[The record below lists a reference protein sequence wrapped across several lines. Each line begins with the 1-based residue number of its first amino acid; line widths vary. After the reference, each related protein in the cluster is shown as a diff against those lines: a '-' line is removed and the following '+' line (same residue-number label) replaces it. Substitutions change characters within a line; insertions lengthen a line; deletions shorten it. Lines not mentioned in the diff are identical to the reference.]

1 MSGNS
6 NMESIKPF
14 HGDAANR
21 TLRVFRF
28 LSRFP
33 FGKFIYSK
41 LVNFY
46 APYTGTIRAVVTDL
60 IPGRCTTEMKDR
72 RSIQN
77 HLRTVHAIALC
88 NLCEMTM
95 GLMVDATIPPHL
107 RWIPR
112 GMTVHYIK
120 KACGKLSGRSWID
133 PDALAPGD
141 QTVPV
146 EIHDMSGDIV
156 VRADIMLS
164 VSRRPDRDLRVS

>member
-1 MSGNS
+1 
-6 NMESIKPF
+6 MESAK
-14 HGDAANR
+14 HLNKNVANK
-21 TLRVFRF
+21 TMRVFRL
-28 LSRFP
+28 LSRLP
-33 FGKFIYSK
+33 FGKLAYSR
-41 LVNFY
+41 LLNFY
-46 APYTGTIRAVVTDL
+46 APYTGTIRAVVTGL
-60 IPGRCTTEMKDR
+60 RPGLCTTEMKDR

-95 GLMVDATIPPHL
+95 GLVVEATIPYHL

-112 GMTVHYIK
+112 GMTVQYIK
-120 KACGKLSGRSWID
+120 KARGKLSAKSWID

-146 EIHDMSGDIV
+146 EINDMSGDIV

-164 VSRRPDRDLRVS
+164 VSRRPDSDMRIS

>member
-1 MSGNS
+1 
-6 NMESIKPF
+6 MERAMQLT
-14 HGDAANR
+14 GDAANR
-21 TLRVFRF
+21 TPRVFRR

-33 FGKFIYSK
+33 FGKVLYSK

-46 APYTGTIRAVVTDL
+46 APYTGTIRAVVIDL

-95 GLMVDATIPPHL
+95 GLMVDATIPSHL

-112 GMTVHYIK
+112 GMNVQYVK
-120 KACGKLSGRSWID
+120 KARGRLSGRSWID
-133 PDALAPGD
+133 PDAFAPGD
-141 QTVPV
+141 QSVPV
-146 EIHDMSGDIV
+146 EIQDMSGDIV
-156 VRADIMLS
+156 ARADIILS
-164 VSRRPDRDLRVS
+164 VTRRPE

>member
-1 MSGNS
+1 MYGNS

-21 TLRVFRF
+21 TLRVFRL

-41 LVNFY
+41 LVNYY

-60 IPGRCTTEMKDR
+60 IPGLCTTEMKDR

-95 GLMVDATIPPHL
+95 GLMVDATIPSHL
-107 RWIPR
+107 RWIPKE
-112 GMTVHYIK
+112 MNVKYVK
-120 KACGKLSGRSWID
+120 KARGRLSGRSWIE
-133 PDALAPGD
+133 PDAFAPGD
-141 QTVPV
+141 QSIPV
-146 EIHDMSGDIV
+146 EIHDMSGDVV
-156 VRADIMLS
+156 VRADIILS
-164 VSRRPDRDLRVS
+164 VTRRPE

>member
-1 MSGNS
+1 
-6 NMESIKPF
+6 MESIKPF
-14 HGDAANR
+14 HGDAVNR
-21 TLRVFRF
+21 TLRVFSL

-41 LVNFY
+41 LVNYY
-46 APYTGTIRAVVTDL
+46 APYTGTIRAVVTNL
-60 IPGRCTTEMKDR
+60 IPGLCTTEMKDR
-72 RSIQN
+72 RNIQN

-112 GMTVHYIK
+112 GMKVQYVK
-120 KACGKLSGRSWID
+120 KAQGKLSGRSWID
-133 PDALAPGD
+133 PDAFAPGD
-141 QTVPV
+141 LSIPV

-156 VRADIMLS
+156 VKADIILS
-164 VSRRPDRDLRVS
+164 VTRRPE

>member
-1 MSGNS
+1 
-6 NMESIKPF
+6 MERAMQLK
-14 HGDAANR
+14 GDAANR
-21 TLRVFRF
+21 TLRVFRR

-33 FGKFIYSK
+33 FGKLIYSK

-95 GLMVDATIPPHL
+95 GLMVDATISPHL

-112 GMTVHYIK
+112 GMTVHYLK
-120 KACGKLSGRSWID
+120 KARGMLSGSSWID

-164 VSRRPDRDLRVS
+164 VSRRPDSAMRVS

>member
-1 MSGNS
+1 
-6 NMESIKPF
+6 MESIKPF
-14 HGDAANR
+14 DGEATNR
-21 TLRVFRF
+21 TLRVFML

-41 LVNFY
+41 LINYY
-46 APYTGTIRAVVTDL
+46 APYTGTIRAVVTNL
-60 IPGRCTTEMKDR
+60 VPGLCTTEMKDR

-95 GLMVDATIPPHL
+95 GLMVDATIPSHL
-107 RWIPR
+107 RWIPK
-112 GMTVHYIK
+112 GMNVQYVK
-120 KACGKLSGRSWID
+120 KARGKLSGRSWID
-133 PDALAPGD
+133 PDAFAPGD
-141 QTVPV
+141 HSIPV

-164 VSRRPDRDLRVS
+164 VTRRPK

>member
-21 TLRVFRF
+21 TLRVFRL

-41 LVNFY
+41 LVNYY
-46 APYTGTIRAVVTDL
+46 APYTGTIRAVVTNL
-60 IPGRCTTEMKDR
+60 IPGLCTTEMKDR
-72 RSIQN
+72 RGIQN

-95 GLMVDATIPPHL
+95 GLMVDATIPPYL

-112 GMTVHYIK
+112 GMNVQYVK

-133 PDALAPGD
+133 PDAFAPGD
-141 QTVPV
+141 ISIPV
-146 EIHDMSGDIV
+146 KIFDMSGDIV
-156 VRADIMLS
+156 VRVDITLS
-164 VSRRPDRDLRVS
+164 VTRRPE

>member
-1 MSGNS
+1 MKRPMHS
-6 NMESIKPF
+6 NGKE
-14 HGDAANR
+14 ANR
-21 TLRVFRF
+21 TLRVFRRF
-28 LSRFP
+28 SRYP
-33 FGKFIYSK
+33 FGRWIYSR

-60 IPGRCTTEMKDR
+60 RPGECTTEMKDR

-95 GLMVDATIPPHL
+95 GLMVDATIPAYL

-112 GMTVHYIK
+112 GMTIQYVK
-120 KACGKLSGRSWID
+120 KARGRLSGRSWFD
-133 PDALAPGD
+133 PCAFAQGD
-141 QTVPV
+141 QSVPV

-164 VSRRPDRDLRVS
+164 VTRRPES

>member
-14 HGDAANR
+14 HGDSANR
-21 TLRVFRF
+21 TLRVFKR

-33 FGKFIYSK
+33 FGNLIYSR

-46 APYTGTIRAVVTDL
+46 APYTGTIRAVVTKL
-60 IPGRCTTEMKDR
+60 IPGLCKTEMKDR

-112 GMTVHYIK
+112 GMNVQYLK
-120 KACGKLSGRSWID
+120 KARGKLSGRCWID
-133 PDALAPGD
+133 PEAFTSGD
-141 QTVPV
+141 ISIPV
-146 EIHDMSGDIV
+146 EIKDMSGDIV
-156 VRADIMLS
+156 VRADIILS
-164 VSRRPDRDLRVS
+164 VTRRPE

>member
-1 MSGNS
+1 
-6 NMESIKPF
+6 MESIKSF
-14 HGDAANR
+14 HADVANR
-21 TLRVFRF
+21 TLRVFRL

-33 FGKFIYSK
+33 CGKFIYSK

-46 APYTGTIRAVVTDL
+46 APYTGTIRAVVTNL
-60 IPGRCTTEMKDR
+60 LPGLCTTEMKDR

-112 GMTVHYIK
+112 GMNVQYVK
-120 KACGKLSGRSWID
+120 KARGRLSGRSWID
-133 PDALAPGD
+133 PNAFAPGD
-141 QTVPV
+141 QSIPV
-146 EIHDMSGDIV
+146 EINDMSGDIV
-156 VRADIMLS
+156 VRADILLS
-164 VSRRPDRDLRVS
+164 ITRRPE